1 MRNPSFSSLV
11 ALALSLG
18 ASVLGANARAAKPV
32 ALIFELQQN
41 KVAPIVQKTA
51 PTETVKEAE
60 PAGIGLRAI
69 RKAFQDEGVVDPMVF
84 STDSPTVARAMLE
97 TQVTLAPDAEPTEAE
112 RLKIAAACGANFVVT
127 IGYSRTAV
135 TNDPSL
141 LESNASLGD
150 RAPTL
155 EMTATEVKSGKVASS
170 GKLWQDRIRVD
181 DNLSSSQTARR
192 SGLSDAVNT
201 AARTLVLRFLGTP
214 ALRELRRLTPSAEF
228 LPRPV
233 APPTVAEPSEPDA
246 DPAKAADDART
257 RAESILK
264 DSNLEEGIRSLR
276 RAVSLLPLSLS
287 IRLSLAR
294 AYVQAK
300 RPDRAEDEARRA
312 LELGLSDDPASRAA
326 LIELLAATKQASG
339 DSEGAEETYKIILAT
354 DPGNAA
360 ASLALGE
367 IYLGRGE
374 LDSAEPLLKAAAE
387 RKPAPPSALL
397 GLARIAALRGN
408 IDDALPYL
416 AAPEIDPA
424 ARAALGSSLFLDAS
438 MRIALRFNQNRA
450 GFESKTLER
459 ETFLKTVEAQRR
471 RAVGMQKL
479 LAAAAPPASAS
490 AEILAARKHHQLAA
504 SLLVQSLTNME
515 SYLKDG
521 KPEAAAQSRLY
532 LGEFF
537 NELREAAAPG

>member
-1 MRNPSFSSLV
+1 MRDARRSPIV
-11 ALALSLG
+11 ALTLMLLG
-18 ASVLGANARAAKPV
+18 TGARAAKPV

-41 KVAPIVQKTA
+41 RAAPIVQKTA
-51 PTETVKEAE
+51 PAEVATSTE

-84 STDSPTVARAMLE
+84 STDSPTIARAMLE
-97 TQVTLAPDAEPTEAE
+97 TRVTLDRDAEPTEAE

-135 TNDPSL
+135 TDDPSL
-141 LESNASLGD
+141 LAENASLGD
-150 RAPTL
+150 KAPTL

-170 GKLWQDRIRVD
+170 GKRWQDRIRVGD
-181 DNLSSSQTARR
+181 SLSASESSRR

-228 LPRPV
+228 LPKPV
-233 APPTVAEPSEPDA
+233 APPTVAEPSEPDI
-246 DPAKAADDART
+246 DPGKAALDART
-257 RAESILK
+257 RAEAILK
-264 DSNLEEGIRSLR
+264 DGNLEEGIRSLR
-276 RAVSLLPLSLS
+276 RAVSLAPLSLS
-287 IRLSLAR
+287 LRLSLAR

-300 RPDRAEDEARRA
+300 RPDRAGDEARRA
-312 LELGLSDDPASRAA
+312 LELGVEGDAASRTA
-326 LIELLAATKQASG
+326 LIELLATTKQASG
-339 DSEGAEETYKIILAT
+339 DSEGAEETYKTILAT
-354 DPGNAA
+354 EPGNATA
-360 ASLALGE
+360 NLALGG

-374 LDSAEPLLKAAAE
+374 IDAAEPHLKAAAAQ
-387 RKPAPPSALL
+387 KPAPQAALL
-397 GLARIAALRGN
+397 GLARIAAARGN
-408 IDDALPYL
+408 IDEALPYL
-416 AAPEIDPA
+416 SAPEVDPA
-424 ARAALGSSLFLDAS
+424 AREELGSALFLETS

-459 ETFLKTVEAQRR
+459 ETFLKTVEAQRK
-471 RAVGMQKL
+471 RAAGMQKL
-479 LAAAAPPASAS
+479 LAATPPLPGAP
-490 AEILAARKHHQLAA
+490 AELQAARKHHQLAA

-521 KPEAAAQSRLY
+521 KPEAAAQSKLY